1 MKIRASKGFA
11 FQLLSIVAVVW
22 LGAAASYANSVTF
35 STSGSFNGSGSNIMF
50 GSGGDT
56 LSIDFTGVNTVSLN
70 DDPFTFT
77 SLGQFQTSTTGAG
90 ASITSP
96 TTFTLTI
103 NQTQPSTGN
112 ADLLASLQGTLQQN
126 QSTSLVTFSVNS
138 VTIGS
143 ETYAVT
149 NNPLPLVPPST
160 NNGKTS
166 IQARVSSTVPDGGQT
181 AVLLAAGLVALF
193 GATRIWRPALQS

>member
-11 FQLLSIVAVVW
+11 FQLLSSIAVVW
-22 LGAAASYANSVTF
+22 LGAAAAYANSVTF
-35 STSGSFNGSGSNIMF
+35 STSGSFNGSGSNIKF

-56 LSIDFTGVNTVSLN
+56 LNIDFTGVNTVSLN
-70 DDPFTFT
+70 DNPFTFS

-112 ADLLASLQGTLQQN
+112 ADL
-126 QSTSLVTFSVNS
+126 
-138 VTIGS
+138 
-143 ETYAVT
+143 
-149 NNPLPLVPPST
+149 
-160 NNGKTS
+160 
-166 IQARVSSTVPDGGQT
+166 
-181 AVLLAAGLVALF
+181 
-193 GATRIWRPALQS
+193 